1 MTNLIKEMFVGKY
14 MLKSDCV
21 VSGSKAQHHRSI
33 NKIKWKVQGVRRI
46 IDYIYKIEI
55 FAC

>member
-1 MTNLIKEMFVGKY
+1 MTNLIEEMFVGKY